1 MIDIG
6 AIIIPFSERS
16 ETLAIKTFIYEEVK
30 KRAGETEISCPKK
43 LKNMC
48 VIKQEINR
56 TESNL
61 VDELDKLIIP
71 CPICNRMYHRVAAH
85 AQAKHGI
92 SIHQFKE
99 TFHYTTATQACAYR
113 LLRLYGGRSDIY
125 IEQIYKGHG
134 QSDYITID
142 GNAPE
147 TPVWNSFLGTRKAVT
162 HLRGGRTFGVLF
174 WDYHTRVLVFD
185 FDFYPGTPISNQQ
198 LYVERIF
205 DPLYKLQIPRKCI
218 HVLKSGLKGF
228 HVDLYFDKFM
238 PTQTLLTFAKHVV
251 KKAGLDG
258 LEPCVKVELRPENPI
273 GGRGVRLPLG
283 VHIATG
289 ERMMYLD
296 SHFKPAPNQFHYLL
310 YQTKQISRDDF
321 FKYTYPKVIQQEQFI
336 RKQEQIE
343 RQLGLSIVDCRL
355 MIERTI
361 NNHKSSIINPKAP
374 HSEFR
379 RHYTREEL
387 DDFYENGLSS
397 FGTRHNVT
405 LGLAIRLKEQGHS
418 VSPAK
423 RQASVNS
430 QKEVRELLYEWSR
443 KKAPPYSQSTLKARI
458 EDVNAIVKYVFEKDC
473 HLDEPEDSQWLITD
487 SDLVTILNYHYLTLA
502 EQKTLAII
510 FMIRRHFGQDAYY
523 PQQLCA
529 TLLGVD
535 VRTVRNHIKKF
546 INLSILALTYRG
558 NSFFMHS
565 NKYKIRDFK
574 EDYTFA
580 FAFPKAQVNGE
591 TFVKAMK
598 RIVSEKLM
606 KARYSYYLRKV
617 RLNPVRRQDGKM
629 ARWQEKTTA
638 PLPSSPLAFLVHPS
652 IPSPLTIETPKI
664 GDNSQQEKLVARK
677 IFESL
682 SPIIAIFR
690 LVRSVKRKHGSY
702 LGKQIFRDVAYYMK
716 C

>member
-1 MIDIG
+1 
-6 AIIIPFSERS
+6 
-16 ETLAIKTFIYEEVK
+16 
-30 KRAGETEISCPKK
+30 
-43 LKNMC
+43 
-48 VIKQEINR
+48 
-56 TESNL
+56 
-61 VDELDKLIIP
+61 
-71 CPICNRMYHRVAAH
+71 
-85 AQAKHGI
+85 
-92 SIHQFKE
+92 
-99 TFHYTTATQACAYR
+99 
-113 LLRLYGGRSDIY
+113 
-125 IEQIYKGHG
+125 
-134 QSDYITID
+134 
-142 GNAPE
+142 
-147 TPVWNSFLGTRKAVT
+147 
-162 HLRGGRTFGVLF
+162 
-174 WDYHTRVLVFD
+174 
-185 FDFYPGTPISNQQ
+185 
-198 LYVERIF
+198 
-205 DPLYKLQIPRKCI
+205 
-218 HVLKSGLKGF
+218 
-228 HVDLYFDKFM
+228 M
-238 PTQTLLTFAKHVV
+238 PTQALLTFAKHVV
-251 KKAGLDG
+251 KKAGLDR

-283 VHIATG
+283 VHTATG
-289 ERMMYLD
+289 ERMIYLD

-321 FKYTYPKVIQQEQFI
+321 FKYTYPQVIQQEKFI
-336 RKQEQIE
+336 WKQEQIE
-343 RQLGLSIVDCRL
+343 RQLGLSIDDCRL
-355 MIERTI
+355 RSFFNHQSSII
-361 NNHKSSIINPKAP
+361 NHQSRGHQSSIINPKAP

-418 VSPAK
+418 IRPLRSL
-423 RQASVNS
+423 VNS
-430 QKEVRELLYEWSR
+430 QKEVRERLYEWSR

-487 SDLVTILNYHYLTLA
+487 SDLMTILNYHYLTLA

-523 PQQLCA
+523 PQELCA

-558 NSFFMHS
+558 NSFSMHS

-574 EDYTFA
+574 EGYTFA

-591 TFVKAMK
+591 TFVTAMK
-598 RIVSEKLM
+598 RIVSEEFM

-617 RLNPVRRQDGKM
+617 RLNPVEPLLGGVGVGKKGYH
-629 ARWQEKTTA
+629 KTASVVGELT
-638 PLPSSPLAFLVHPS
+638 LKVHPS
-652 IPSPLTIETPKI
+652 IPSPLTFETPKI
-664 GDNSQQEKLVARK
+664 DKNSQQEKLVARK

-690 LVRSVKRKHGSY
+690 LVRSVKRKHGSD
-702 LGKQIFRDVAYYMK
+702 LCKQIFRDVAYYMK